1 MLENYGD
8 LFKVANRFN
17 TEIIW
22 GVNFSAT
29 LSEGWKGAQ
38 FLVRLLPALDGVSN
52 AQGWENATEDL
63 WNSFDQQNDQR
74 PDVTLKRSFTYS
86 DGSIKDFDK
95 PYVLSIGIVKPNLKG
110 IIQRLYFRQFVQ
122 QRCI

>member
-1 MLENYGD
+1 M
-8 LFKVANRFN
+8 ANRFN

-74 PDVTLKRSFTYS
+74 LDVTLKRSFTYS
-86 DGSIKDFDK
+86 DGSIKDF
-95 PYVLSIGIVKPNLKG
+95 
-110 IIQRLYFRQFVQ
+110 
-122 QRCI
+122 

>member
-1 MLENYGD
+1 MERCTVFGTFYC
-8 LFKVANRFN
+8 
-17 TEIIW
+17 
-22 GVNFSAT
+22 
-29 LSEGWKGAQ
+29 
-38 FLVRLLPALDGVSN
+38 LPLDGVSN

-74 PDVTLKRSFTYS
+74 LDVTLKRSFTYS

-110 IIQRLYFRQFVQ
+110 IIQRLYSGNSYSRDVFDYSRSFE
-122 QRCI
+122 